1 MSIANQVAHKALCGL
16 RNRRKINPKST
27 DTISSYFCDGISTGY
42 GYTCQQPIF
51 LSCQARIGRA
61 LSPSWSCALLQGRTK
76 VYSMSKTILVVDD
89 EKRLVSLVES
99 YLTQEGYRVV
109 TAYNG
114 LDALAVAEQEKPD
127 LIVLDVMMPQMD
139 GYEFM
144 RRHRAGH
151 NTPIILL
158 TARVDDEEKVIGL
171 EIGADD
177 YMTKP
182 FRPRELV
189 ARVRAV
195 LRRAGEGQPS
205 GKVLKAADI
214 MVDRDSRSVRVADHF
229 VDLTPS
235 EFDILTALMTSPG
248 RVYSRLDLLDII
260 QGVRYEGY
268 ERTIDTHIKNLRG
281 KIEPMPRAP
290 QYIET
295 VYGVGYRFK
304 RERM

>member
-1 MSIANQVAHKALCGL
+1 
-16 RNRRKINPKST
+16 
-27 DTISSYFCDGISTGY
+27 
-42 GYTCQQPIF
+42 
-51 LSCQARIGRA
+51 
-61 LSPSWSCALLQGRTK
+61 
-76 VYSMSKTILVVDD
+76 MSKTIMVVDD

-109 TAYNG
+109 TAFNG
-114 LDALAVAEQEKPD
+114 REALTVARREKPD
-127 LIVLDVMMPQMD
+127 LIVLDVMMPEMD

-144 RRHRAGH
+144 RKHRAEG
-151 NTPIILL
+151 NTPVILL
-158 TARVDDEEKVIGL
+158 TARVDDDEKVIGL
-171 EIGADD
+171 EVGADD

-195 LRRAGEGQPS
+195 IRRSGGNEPS
-205 GKVLKAADI
+205 GRTLKAADI
-214 MVDRDSRSVRVADHF
+214 VLDRDGRTIKVADEF

-235 EFDILTALMTSPG
+235 EFDILTALMSSPG

-281 KIEPMPRAP
+281 KIESDPRDP
-290 QYIET
+290 HYIET
-295 VYGVGYRFK
+295 VYGVGYRFR
-304 RERM
+304 RE